1 MSSFEDYVNS
11 WEVEEM
17 VISPPLRELSSNITL
32 GLFQTQRQLQH
43 RPLDRIWGLLNG
55 GLTSMAGW
63 FMGVMFP

>member
-1 MSSFEDYVNS
+1 
-11 WEVEEM
+11 M